1 MPWFCCLQLFQTC
14 MKSQG
19 VAARETSSKPMAM
32 QQRGCF
38 GTLVWSLELFRV
50 TPGKYQCW
58 EAPESICRNLH
69 LHKVVGRSCCR
80 LWHSIDCKQQW
91 LRDETEFYLLLWLK
105 GNLEILRGRISSLH
119 LWLCFQNAMDLDT
132 EEQWGEEDIA
142 LASSFQPLST
152 CKSGSLKSHRAR
164 ASLGWKQ
171 RDCAL
176 DPELSIF
183 VFLWN
188 QLDAECL
195 QLKSRRD
202 CNGSV
207 WKWPI
212 LAQYHTVDNFQ
223 NRDDLLVYHRARSI
237 MGFQFNVIKCHHK
250 HEILKPSL
258 NNYN

>member
-1 MPWFCCLQLFQTC
+1 MFRDLGVKPWTVQSYSREASVLESPWEHLLEPSPSQSGGEKLLQAVTQHWLQAIMT
-14 MKSQG
+14 
-19 VAARETSSKPMAM
+19 T
-32 QQRGCF
+32 
-38 GTLVWSLELFRV
+38 WWDRV
-50 TPGKYQCW
+50 
-58 EAPESICRNLH
+58 
-69 LHKVVGRSCCR
+69 
-80 LWHSIDCKQQW
+80 
-91 LRDETEFYLLLWLK
+91 LLLAPAAQ

-119 LWLCFQNAMDLDT
+119 QWLCFQNAMDLDT
-132 EEQWGEEDIA
+132 EEQWGEEYVA
-142 LASSFQPLST
+142 LVSSFQPLST
-152 CKSGSLKSHRAR
+152 CICGSPKSPRAR
-164 ASLGWKQ
+164 ASTGWKQ

-202 CNGSV
+202 CNGSE
-207 WKWPI
+207 WKRPI
-212 LAQYHTVDNFQ
+212 SAKYHTVDNFQ